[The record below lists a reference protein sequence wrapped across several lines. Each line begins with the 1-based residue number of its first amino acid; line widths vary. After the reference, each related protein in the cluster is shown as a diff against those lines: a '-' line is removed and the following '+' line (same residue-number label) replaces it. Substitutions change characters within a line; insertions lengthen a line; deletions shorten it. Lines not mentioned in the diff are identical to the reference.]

1 MDFVES
7 EWGDQIVGVFQ
18 KKGSSGCSSNSVQVA
33 DNEPDQHDAT
43 IDDQCRHGGER
54 TIECALAAGEECEC
68 DDEEDSEGQKIVVVP
83 GREGMAVQE
92 GEKGAL
98 RAAGGAGETG
108 ELVE

>member
-43 IDDQCRHGGER
+43 IDDQCDR
-54 TIECALAAGEECEC
+54 
-68 DDEEDSEGQKIVVVP
+68 
-83 GREGMAVQE
+83 
-92 GEKGAL
+92 
-98 RAAGGAGETG
+98 
-108 ELVE
+108 

>member
-1 MDFVES
+1 MR
-7 EWGDQIVGVFQ
+7 
-18 KKGSSGCSSNSVQVA
+18 SVS
-33 DNEPDQHDAT
+33 
-43 IDDQCRHGGER
+43 ER
-54 TIECALAAGEECEC
+54 TIEWVLAAGEKCECE
-68 DDEEDSEGQKIVVVP
+68 DEEDSEGQKIVVVP

>member
-1 MDFVES
+1 MP
-7 EWGDQIVGVFQ
+7 
-18 KKGSSGCSSNSVQVA
+18 SNSVQVA

-54 TIECALAAGEECEC
+54 TIEWGLAAGKKCEC

-92 GEKGAL
+92 GEKGTL
-98 RAAGGAGETG
+98 RAAGRTGETG
-108 ELVE
+108 EFVE

>member
-18 KKGSSGCSSNSVQVA
+18 KKGASAFPSNSVQVA

-43 IDDQCRHGGER
+43 IDHYSRQGGEGA
-54 TIECALAAGEECEC
+54 IEGAFSPSEECEC

-83 GREGMAVQE
+83 GR
-92 GEKGAL
+92 
-98 RAAGGAGETG
+98 
-108 ELVE
+108 

>member
-1 MDFVES
+1 MIK
-7 EWGDQIVGVFQ
+7 W
-18 KKGSSGCSSNSVQVA
+18 
-33 DNEPDQHDAT
+33 
-43 IDDQCRHGGER
+43 
-54 TIECALAAGEECEC
+54 ALAAGKKCKC

-83 GREGMAVQE
+83 GREGVSVQE

>member
-83 GREGMAVQE
+83 GREGMAVQD

-108 ELVE
+108 EFVE